1 MSNFSSDSE
10 EDFSFITG
18 INCPFE
24 EDYEDIKTNPG
35 VVFEKYYN
43 QVVKLING
51 LSYWKSFDKEELMQ
65 QSYIYF
71 LDFCKLYDPYYND
84 NFIPFD
90 KFVFK
95 NLIIKLRSHIQRHYV
110 YKKREQPTEFNEYN
124 TSSHVRN
131 DISLLEDKI
140 FIQYLFSFINERQ
153 KEILNLSLQGYKQ
166 QEIGKIL
173 NISQSR
179 VSVIRR
185 KTLEL
190 LKKIIEDN
198 NINKNYQANLNIGE
212 EV

>member
-124 TSSHVRN
+124 TSSHIRN

-198 NINKNYQANLNIGE
+198 NINKNYQANLNIE
-212 EV
+212 EDV

>member
-190 LKKIIEDN
+190 LKNVIEN
-198 NINKNYQANLNIGE
+198 NMDIKKYNKNE
-212 EV
+212 FFE

>member
-84 NFIPFD
+84 NFISFD

-124 TSSHVRN
+124 TGSCTRN
-131 DISLLEDKI
+131 DISILEDKI
-140 FIQYLFSFINERQ
+140 LF
-153 KEILNLSLQGYKQ
+153 K
-166 QEIGKIL
+166 
-173 NISQSR
+173 
-179 VSVIRR
+179 
-185 KTLEL
+185 
-190 LKKIIEDN
+190 
-198 NINKNYQANLNIGE
+198 
-212 EV
+212 

>member
-124 TSSHVRN
+124 TSSHIRN

-198 NINKNYQANLNIGE
+198 NINKNYQVDLNIGE